1 MTGAVFLFKLNAS
14 NEPIVVRNTIGTIDY
29 MKGEV
34 KLNAINVISTTKKK
48 FGDDIIELSALPK
61 SNDVIGLQDLY
72 LQLDT
77 TSSSTQMVTD
87 VISSGIDISG
97 SQYIVSSSYI
107 NGKYVRR

>member
-1 MTGAVFLFKLNAS
+1 
-14 NEPIVVRNTIGTIDY
+14 
-29 MKGEV
+29 
-34 KLNAINVISTTKKK
+34 LNAINVISTTKKK

-77 TSSSTQMVTD
+77 TSSSTQMITD

-107 NGKYVRR
+107 NGKYVRL